1 MTDERAYEE
10 ARELREHLTKMLDSE
25 GWKLVRRFSAD
36 RADEF
41 RQRIADTVLTKT
53 DDVVILA
60 TLQGRMREARELP
73 EIVEAIAADLTKFVH
88 AYQQDPEDE
97 KNV

>member
-1 MTDERAYEE
+1 MIDEREYEE
-10 ARELREHLTKMLDSE
+10 AREVREHLMRMMESE
-25 GWKLVRRFSAD
+25 GWKLVCKFAAD

-53 DDVVILA
+53 DDIVILA

-73 EIVEAIAADLTKFVH
+73 EIIEAIAGDLTTFVH
-88 AYQQDPEDE
+88 HYQQEQEDE
-97 KNV
+97 EDV